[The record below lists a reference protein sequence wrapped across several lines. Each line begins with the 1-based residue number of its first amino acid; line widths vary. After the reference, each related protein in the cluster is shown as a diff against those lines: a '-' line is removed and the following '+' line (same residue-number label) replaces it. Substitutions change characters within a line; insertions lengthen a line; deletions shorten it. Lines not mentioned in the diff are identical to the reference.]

1 VRRHKPRVSN
11 FLAGMIGAGVIAVA
25 CYLVFGGGLPFGS
38 SPFVLKAVFT
48 HQIQLHIPSPVR
60 IAGVDVGQIVG
71 VQRIPNSNAA
81 VVTMDIEDKALPIHA
96 DATVQ
101 LRSRIFLEGNF
112 YADLRAGSPG
122 APTLDS
128 GATLSATRTSG
139 PVQLDRVL
147 AALNANARENLQTLL
162 QGLGGS
168 FDTVGSPA
176 ANATQDPIVRNQ
188 TGGQALNTSLNYSAD
203 AFEAS
208 AIVNQ
213 ALLGTQPRDL
223 SKAVIGS
230 ARLFRGLAE
239 SPDQLASLITTF
251 NATLAAFA
259 ARQNDLSQT
268 IAVLPPLL
276 RAIDS
281 SDTALDASF
290 APTKAFAK
298 AILPGVIQSGPT
310 ISAALPW
317 IAQAT
322 ALVSPSELGG
332 LLDALTPAV
341 QQTATS
347 LNATKALIQTADTLA
362 NCFTHNIVPAGN
374 EQIQDPP
381 DTTGLKVYQELFQSA
396 VGLAGGS
403 SNFDGNGRYLRASP
417 AGGNIRTKSA
427 SLPGIGPL
435 LGNAVLQ
442 PLGTRPAYPGKAPPL
457 RRDVACVK
465 NAVPNLNNV
474 RTGGTP

>member
-1 VRRHKPRVSN
+1 MRRHRSRVTN
-11 FLAGMIGAGVIAVA
+11 FAAGVIGIVVIAAV

-48 HQIQLHIPSPVR
+48 NQIQLHIPSPVR
-60 IAGVDVGQIVG
+60 VAGVDVGQIVG
-71 VQRIPNSNAA
+71 VQRIPNSNAGI
-81 VVTMDIEDKALPIHA
+81 VTMNIDSNGLPIHA

-112 YADLRAGSPG
+112 YADLQPGSPN
-122 APTLDS
+122 APVLDS
-128 GATLSATRTSG
+128 GATLSAARTSG
-139 PVQLDRVL
+139 PVQLDRIL
-147 AALNANARENLQTLL
+147 SSLNANARENLQTLL
-162 QGLGGS
+162 QGLGAS
-168 FDTVGSPA
+168 FQTVGTPA
-176 ANATQDPIVRNQ
+176 ANATQDPLTRNL
-188 TGGQALNTSLNYSAD
+188 TGAQSLNESLNYSAD

-213 ALLGTQPRDL
+213 ALLGTAPHDL
-223 SKAVIGS
+223 SKVVIGN
-230 ARLFRGLAE
+230 ARVFTGFAR

-259 ARQNDLSQT
+259 ARQQSLAQT

-290 APTKAFAK
+290 GPTKAFAR
-298 AILPGVIQSGPT
+298 AILPGVIQTGPT
-310 ISAALPW
+310 ITAALPW

-347 LNATKALIQTADTLA
+347 LNATKQLILSAESLA
-362 NCFTHNIVPAGN
+362 QCFTHNIVPAGN
-374 EQIQDPP
+374 EIIQDPP
-381 DTTGLKVYQELFQSA
+381 NTSGLKVYQELFQSA
-396 VGLAGGS
+396 VGLAGATGG
-403 SNFDGNGRYLRASP
+403 FDGNGRYIRAS
-417 AGGNIRTKSA
+417 AGGGNILVQSN
-427 SLPGIGPL
+427 SLPDLGPL
-435 LGNAVLQ
+435 YGNAVLP

-465 NAVPNLNNV
+465 NAVPNLSDA

>member
-1 VRRHKPRVSN
+1 MRRHKPRVSN
-11 FLAGMIGAGVIAVA
+11 FLAGVIGAGVIAVV

-48 HQIQLHIPSPVR
+48 NQIQLHIPSPVR

-71 VQRIPNSNAA
+71 VQRIPHSNAA
-81 VVTMDIEDKALPIHA
+81 VVTMNIENKGLPIHA

-112 YADLRAGSPG
+112 YADLRPGSPG

-168 FDTVGSPA
+168 LDTVGTPV

-213 ALLGTQPRDL
+213 ALLGTQPHDL
-223 SKAVIGS
+223 EKVVIGNS
-230 ARLFRGLAE
+230 RLFRGLAE

-276 RAIDS
+276 RAIDYLRHGARRLVRS
-281 SDTALDASF
+281 HQGVCQGDPSGRAYRAARRSARRCRGSRRRPRSCHRAS
-290 APTKAFAK
+290 
-298 AILPGVIQSGPT
+298 
-310 ISAALPW
+310 SAAC
-317 IAQAT
+317 
-322 ALVSPSELGG
+322 SM
-332 LLDALTPAV
+332 
-341 QQTATS
+341 
-347 LNATKALIQTADTLA
+347 
-362 NCFTHNIVPAGN
+362 
-374 EQIQDPP
+374 
-381 DTTGLKVYQELFQSA
+381 
-396 VGLAGGS
+396 
-403 SNFDGNGRYLRASP
+403 R
-417 AGGNIRTKSA
+417 
-427 SLPGIGPL
+427 
-435 LGNAVLQ
+435 
-442 PLGTRPAYPGKAPPL
+442 
-457 RRDVACVK
+457 
-465 NAVPNLNNV
+465 
-474 RTGGTP
+474 